1 MIKYAAFLRGINV
14 GGNKPVSMQK
24 LKKTFDSM
32 QFKDVQ
38 TLLAS
43 GNVLFEAPPIDA
55 IALEQKIEEKL
66 KETFGQDISV
76 LIRTMEELEHL
87 SNSRPFKGI
96 DVTPKTR
103 LYITFFSD
111 KPKGS
116 LKIPF
121 TSPDKSYTILRVSG
135 REVCSVLILSSNSR
149 TVDLMKVLEKEFGG
163 RITTRNWNTIVRLL
177 KTQQD

>member
-14 GGNKPVSMQK
+14 GGKKPVPMLK
-24 LKKTFDSM
+24 LKKLFDSM

-43 GNVLFEAPPIDA
+43 GNVLFEAPPIDS

-66 KETFGQDISV
+66 KERFGQDIDV

-87 SNSRPFKGI
+87 SSLRPFKGI

-103 LYITFFSD
+103 LYITFFSE
-111 KPKGS
+111 KPEGS

-121 TSPDKSYTILRVSG
+121 TSPDKSYKILRVSG
-135 REVCSVLILSSNSR
+135 REVCSVLVLSSNSR
-149 TVDLMKVLEKEFGG
+149 TVDLMKVLEKEFGR